1 MLSASARARRRLILV
16 VATMVVA
23 AVVAAVFVA
32 VAVSRPDATKPR
44 VAPAPAPSQPVR
56 PGPVLLVP
64 GYGGATTGLQSLAQ
78 LLRRHGKDAD
88 VISLPGRGLGD
99 LNGQARA
106 LGVAARAARERT
118 HATSVDVI
126 GYSAGGVVARLWV
139 RSYGGA
145 ALARRVITLGAPH
158 HGTDLARLAGSV
170 LPGACPAACRQL
182 EPGSRL
188 LAALNA
194 GDETPAGPTFVSI
207 WTEHDEVVV
216 PTDSAA
222 LSGALD
228 LTVQSVCPRDAV
240 GHGGLPTDHNVA
252 AMIVSELGAGAPVPL
267 SARDCGRVRS

>member
-1 MLSASARARRRLILV
+1 MLSAPASARRPLV
-16 VATMVVA
+16 LAVATVLAA
-23 AVVAAVFVA
+23 AVVTAVFVA
-32 VAVSRPDATKPR
+32 IAASRPDHAKPR
-44 VAPAPAPSQPVR
+44 AAPTPPHLVR

-64 GYGGATTGLQSLAQ
+64 GYGGATTGLQSLARV
-78 LLRRHGKDAD
+78 LRRHGKDAE
-88 VISLPGRGLGD
+88 VLHLPGRGLGD

-106 LGVAARAARERT
+106 LGVAASAARKRT
-118 HATSVDVI
+118 HARSVDII

-139 RSYGGA
+139 RSHGGA

-158 HGTDLARLAGSV
+158 HGTDLASLAGSV
-170 LPGACPAACRQL
+170 LPGACPTACRQL
-182 EPGSRL
+182 APGSPL

-207 WTEHDEVVV
+207 WTERDEVVV
-216 PTDSAA
+216 PSQSAA

-228 LTVQSVCPRDAV
+228 ITVQRVCPNDAV
-240 GHGGLPTDHNVA
+240 GHGALPTDHNVA